1 MYVRWFRRVG
11 NLLGFITILEIVIS
25 LDASLVGASS
35 FLCLITKNNLLI
47 EEEDTKWLITFS
59 KA

>member
-1 MYVRWFRRVG
+1 MHVRWFQRVDH
-11 NLLGFITILEIVIS
+11 LLGFITILEIAIS
-25 LDASLVGASS
+25 LDVPLVGASS